1 MKYLFFA
8 LPALLLVAPA
18 AAQTCEGVHAPGTV
32 RLSVATTN
40 LRSAR
45 GEVAV
50 TVYPDDRRRFLASGG
65 KLARVRARAAAP
77 VTRACFWLKPGYYAV
92 AIYHDENAD
101 HDFNRT
107 LIAPREGYGF
117 SNDAPANFALPSFKA
132 TRFGLGAGGG
142 EIRVR
147 TRYP

>member
-1 MKYLFFA
+1 MKYRLSA
-8 LPALLLVAPA
+8 LSAMLLAAPA
-18 AAQTCEGVHAPGTV
+18 AAQTCEGAHAAGTT
-32 RLSVATTN
+32 RLVVTTTN
-40 LRSAR
+40 LRNAR

-65 KLARVRARAAAP
+65 KLARVRARAIAP

-92 AIYHDENAD
+92 AVYHDENAD
-101 HDFNRT
+101 RDFNRT
-107 LIAPREGYGF
+107 LFAPKEGYGF
-117 SNDAPANFALPSFKA
+117 SNDAPATFALPSFKA
-132 TRFGLGAGGG
+132 TRFALAPGGS

>member
-1 MKYLFFA
+1 MKYLIV
-8 LPALLLVAPA
+8 PALLLAAPA

-32 RLSVATTN
+32 RLVVAATEV
-40 LRSAR
+40 RDAR

-65 KLARVRARAAAP
+65 KLARVRAKASAP
-77 VTRACFWLKPGYYAV
+77 ATRACFWLRPGHYAV
-92 AIYHDENAD
+92 ATYHDANAD

-107 LIAPREGYGF
+107 LIAPKEGYGF
-117 SNDAPANFALPSFKA
+117 SNDAPATFALPSFKA
-132 TRFGLGAGGG
+132 ARFALGPGGG